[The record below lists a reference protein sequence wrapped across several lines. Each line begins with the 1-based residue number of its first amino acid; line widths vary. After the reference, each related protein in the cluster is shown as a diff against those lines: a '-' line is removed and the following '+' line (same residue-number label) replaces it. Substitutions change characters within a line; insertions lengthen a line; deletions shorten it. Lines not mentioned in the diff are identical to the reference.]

1 MDRYDQGLDENARTR
16 ASEADGRES
25 SQFGV
30 RIKLRDQLCSPILIK
45 SPSSELV
52 TPHSPSTTRSHSKH
66 SLSSTADDHESSSLP
81 WLRSA
86 SLDRSHSTDSTN
98 LPDLPLSPPPA
109 IRSEPHL
116 GSTKRR
122 RANTT
127 RGDPESAITPVSS
140 EDGPSPSMFLASIDS
155 KAEGLVTLARNVSS
169 SSTLK
174 DGKSGTGHAR
184 GASYTT
190 TQRSSTNLS
199 SKKSLPDLR
208 LSHAQILADRRS
220 IELESNR
227 DSLTPTRPI
236 LVDPF
241 SQAGDLAK
249 TPQRKP
255 LEDRLE
261 NGAADRRPS
270 AAGVPNAEANKEGRS
285 VDQSRNFY
293 FKRLS
298 TLPVSTVAKA
308 IPTVLLSCMDG
319 IRGLLFAMSQ
329 IHTSLQQ
336 YLTFATDDRVAS
348 VFARVLDPAAGYLN
362 NLISALDRFDVVSR
376 RRTPPGSVIRP
387 VVESCRD
394 SIAVFAK
401 VMGVLKLQVTALKS
415 SADVRYTKTMFLM
428 VYGSFGEIVHS
439 WQTLAPTLSEIKALM
454 REPSSGGWH
463 RPGPSYSGSLR
474 TPISPIPER
483 GESGSPSSNSMK
495 AKLAMSPVTATIDLV
510 AKGSPLRPMGNGRE
524 RFRRHAGSFSAE
536 DVQTGMMLGPDGVSS
551 ATSSDSG
558 SRDMP
563 TISRKHSHL
572 RQESSAS
579 QVILEANEEDE
590 DGDEGSISMPP
601 IKSTSREG
609 SFARHGPSSSAGS
622 LKSFGAIRSHLRR
635 EGYLDGSPSTP
646 RSAATV
652 VDEGVLDTLEQAS
665 DIAYTVWLRLS
676 EELRDPPQEQQT
688 STPGRLGL
696 AKLNTSVNSP
706 VNGGASS
713 QPRSERVIELLARI
727 AMAEETTRHLH
738 ESLMEVR
745 AGAHSGGYAYSTTP
759 GSAET
764 RLPSNAQS
772 FIKAVVR
779 VSELAILVSKERPL
793 PINVRSLLAK
803 LTSKTRECG
812 ILLQVSTLKP
822 VSAGGNAPLPSAGL
836 GGSGLRPYSPAFG
849 L

>member
-1 MDRYDQGLDENARTR
+1 
-16 ASEADGRES
+16 
-25 SQFGV
+25 
-30 RIKLRDQLCSPILIK
+30 
-45 SPSSELV
+45 
-52 TPHSPSTTRSHSKH
+52 
-66 SLSSTADDHESSSLP
+66 
-81 WLRSA
+81 
-86 SLDRSHSTDSTN
+86 
-98 LPDLPLSPPPA
+98 
-109 IRSEPHL
+109 
-116 GSTKRR
+116 
-122 RANTT
+122 
-127 RGDPESAITPVSS
+127 
-140 EDGPSPSMFLASIDS
+140 
-155 KAEGLVTLARNVSS
+155 
-169 SSTLK
+169 
-174 DGKSGTGHAR
+174 
-184 GASYTT
+184 
-190 TQRSSTNLS
+190 
-199 SKKSLPDLR
+199 
-208 LSHAQILADRRS
+208 
-220 IELESNR
+220 
-227 DSLTPTRPI
+227 
-236 LVDPF
+236 
-241 SQAGDLAK
+241 
-249 TPQRKP
+249 
-255 LEDRLE
+255 
-261 NGAADRRPS
+261 
-270 AAGVPNAEANKEGRS
+270 
-285 VDQSRNFY
+285 
-293 FKRLS
+293 
-298 TLPVSTVAKA
+298 
-308 IPTVLLSCMDG
+308 
-319 IRGLLFAMSQ
+319 
-329 IHTSLQQ
+329 
-336 YLTFATDDRVAS
+336 
-348 VFARVLDPAAGYLN
+348 
-362 NLISALDRFDVVSR
+362 
-376 RRTPPGSVIRP
+376 
-387 VVESCRD
+387 
-394 SIAVFAK
+394 
-401 VMGVLKLQVTALKS
+401 
-415 SADVRYTKTMFLM
+415 
-428 VYGSFGEIVHS
+428 
-439 WQTLAPTLSEIKALM
+439 
-454 REPSSGGWH
+454 
-463 RPGPSYSGSLR
+463 
-474 TPISPIPER
+474 
-483 GESGSPSSNSMK
+483 
-495 AKLAMSPVTATIDLV
+495 
-510 AKGSPLRPMGNGRE
+510 
-524 RFRRHAGSFSAE
+524 
-536 DVQTGMMLGPDGVSS
+536 MMLGPDGVSS